1 MRQEV
6 TLAAIL
12 AAPAIGNKYVYHLS
26 IMRLCQILAWL
37 HVNVELVSFMKT
49 FWSAF
54 IISIISVTLSHNLFF
69 IVGLSQYSGLFRI
82 NIPCE
87 VAKWMIYFFVLL
99 GTMTLMK
106 IIYIS
111 ARRFVHKWKRRGQ

>member
-6 TLAAIL
+6 TLAPIMV
-12 AAPAIGNKYVYHLS
+12 APAIGNKYIYHLS
-26 IMRLCQILAWL
+26 IMRLCQILAWS
-37 HVNVELVSFMKT
+37 HINVELVPFMKT

-54 IISIISVTLSHNLFF
+54 IMVTLSVGLSRNLFF

-99 GTMTLMK
+99 GTMTFMK
-106 IIYIS
+106 LIYTS
-111 ARRFVHKWKRRGQ
+111 ARRFVRKWKRRGQ

>member
-6 TLAAIL
+6 TLAAIMV
-12 AAPAIGNKYVYHLS
+12 APAIGNKYVCHLS
-26 IMRLCQILAWL
+26 LMRLCQILAWL
-37 HVNVELVSFMKT
+37 HINVESVSFMKA

-54 IISIISVTLSHNLFF
+54 IISIISVTLSQNLFF
-69 IVGLSQYSGLFRI
+69 IVGLSQYSGLLRI

>member
-54 IISIISVTLSHNLFF
+54 IMVTLSVGLSRNLFF

-87 VAKWMIYFFVLL
+87 VAKWMIHFFVLL
-99 GTMTLMK
+99 GTMTFMK
-106 IIYIS
+106 LIYTS
-111 ARRFVHKWKRRGQ
+111 ARRFVRKWKRRGQ

>member
-1 MRQEV
+1 MVALHNLLVRFDINIEV
-6 TLAAIL
+6 
-12 AAPAIGNKYVYHLS
+12 
-26 IMRLCQILAWL
+26 
-37 HVNVELVSFMKT
+37 VSFMKT

-54 IISIISVTLSHNLFF
+54 IMFLPAVTLSHNLFF

-111 ARRFVHKWKRRGQ
+111 ARRFVHKWKRRRQ

>member
-12 AAPAIGNKYVYHLS
+12 AEPAIGNKYVYHLS
-26 IMRLCQILAWL
+26 IIRLCQILAWL

-99 GTMTLMK
+99 GTMTFMK
-106 IIYIS
+106 LIYTS
-111 ARRFVHKWKRRGQ
+111 ARRFVRKWKRRGQ

>member
-1 MRQEV
+1 MV
-6 TLAAIL
+6 
-12 AAPAIGNKYVYHLS
+12 V
-26 IMRLCQILAWL
+26 L
-37 HVNVELVSFMKT
+37 HNLLVRFDINIELVSFMKT

-82 NIPCE
+82 HIPCE

-99 GTMTLMK
+99 GSMTLMK